1 MPWLERTDG
10 ESSKRIAASRAAGL
24 RCMYRCVVRGSERPA
39 SFGKSRYPVSVWFPF
54 MLFIWPVLLVFGMS
68 SAALNDFAAWLIR

>member
-1 MPWLERTDG
+1 
-10 ESSKRIAASRAAGL
+10 
-24 RCMYRCVVRGSERPA
+24 MYRCVVRGSERPA
-39 SFGKSRYPVSVWFPF
+39 SFGKSRHPVSVWFPF